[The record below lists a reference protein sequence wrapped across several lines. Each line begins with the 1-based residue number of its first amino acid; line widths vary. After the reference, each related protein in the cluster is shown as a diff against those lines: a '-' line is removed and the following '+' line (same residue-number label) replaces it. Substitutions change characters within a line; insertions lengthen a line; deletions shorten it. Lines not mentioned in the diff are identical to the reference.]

1 MSQRAER
8 LCMRVR
14 GAVWSMIRM
23 MSESEGRAA
32 VYASERGGLVDDEDE

>member
-14 GAVWSMIRM
+14 GVVWSMM

-32 VYASERGGLVDDEDE
+32 VYASERGGLVDADDD